1 MEAITNS
8 NPELAAV
15 VASPANVQAP
25 AAQGSSSQSIFTDC
39 LERALQDQGTAAQQ
53 DGSSTVTSSANSQSS
68 SATDCSPA
76 PRIPQIASQ
85 NASQNST
92 PGCGS
97 TLTVRTG
104 AGAASRNP
112 KQGPSQ
118 KQSAEAPAA
127 AGVAPMSASAVPV
140 QDPIMVIAANVAS
153 TAPFLSALPVPV
165 TVAPEPATE
174 PVIAKACV
182 AAQSGGLS
190 SVLTTS
196 DLVAPSNISP
206 SICGTPISSKPAALN
221 QGSANSQPGTPVVA
235 GSMVAQ
241 VMPSAAMPTFPAAAL
256 ISSPPNQ
263 AQMPGQATSER
274 SAKSDT
280 GTSPKLA
287 PSVSSPAAPP
297 ASLNQG
303 SANLQP
309 GTPVVVGSMI
319 AQLMPSSAMPMVP
332 AAALNM
338 SLSNQAPMP
347 GQATSERSAKSDT
360 GTSPKLNPSVSSP
373 AAPLAE
379 KIIRANDVAS
389 GHATGTIVPDSSD
402 SKGALKHQD
411 KSGGD
416 PQTIE
421 SSTPTVP
428 SAGVDQAGEPQ
439 TPRAFIHAIEKQV
452 ESNAPQ
458 SSIAIGHDPSLQP
471 TSHAAKTGGD
481 SAPSVSR
488 EYLHVQGLEPVSAQ
502 KSSANSD
509 FNGSSSNTSTGQSS
523 AVVPPPVAHGIAQA
537 METNFSSHID
547 NVLNSAALK
556 QEVISTASNSS
567 GTPAT
572 GGSTAAATG
581 SAVSDRRDSE
591 VASTR
596 SAWDMVSAH
605 AERLVQSAQLSQNA
619 GQAEMRIHLS
629 TEAMGSVE
637 LRTTVQQDHIAA
649 AITVQRS
656 ETQAALLGEL
666 PSLQQALQNRQLQI
680 DRLDI
685 NYGGQNSGMSGQNES
700 NSQNG
705 GFESPQNSSRNWAHA
720 DSEPVRSEFRAELES
735 GLDGSRTLSVR
746 A

>member
-256 ISSPPNQ
+256 NSSPSNQ
-263 AQMPGQATSER
+263 APMPGQATSER

-280 GTSPKLA
+280 GTSPKLN

-297 ASLNQG
+297 AALNQG

-373 AAPLAE
+373 VAPPE
-379 KIIRANDVAS
+379 KISGTNDVTG
-389 GHATGTIVPDSSD
+389 GHTMGTIVPDSSD
-402 SKGALKHQD
+402 SKVALKHLD
-411 KSGGD
+411 KSVGD

-421 SSTPTVP
+421 SSTQTVP

-488 EYLHVQGLEPVSAQ
+488 EYLHVQGLEPASAQ

-523 AVVPPPVAHGIAQA
+523 AVVPPTVAHGIAPA
-537 METNFSSHID
+537 TETNFSSHID
-547 NVLNSAALK
+547 SALNSAATK
-556 QEVISTASNSS
+556 QEVVATASNSS

-572 GGSTAAATG
+572 SGSPAAATG
-581 SAVSDRRDSE
+581 SAVTDRRDSE
-591 VASTR
+591 VAST
-596 SAWDMVSAH
+596 SPAWDMVSAH
-605 AERLVQSAQLSQNA
+605 AERLVQTAQLSQNA